1 MTSNSNVRPRRSFL
15 FVPGS
20 ETTLFPKALK
30 AKPDIVCID
39 LEDAIAPP
47 DKSMARKET
56 IARLK
61 TTTMIDDV
69 EILVRI
75 NSLRTGDGW
84 EDITSILRSN
94 IKLSGL
100 MLPKVKNAEEVRLLD
115 ELLDEQNSPLR
126 LQVIIETNEG
136 LEGCVDIAGSSGRI
150 DALLFGGIDMAADL
164 RVKPNWGSLL
174 YARSKLVHAAATH
187 QIDLIDVPYLD
198 LEDEEGLKLAAKLA
212 HDLGFTGKGAIH
224 PKQLPII
231 TKEFTP
237 SSQEI
242 EEAKKI
248 VDAFRKAKTGLVVLE
263 GKLIEKPVLRNMH
276 RVLAIAK
283 KTNGS

>member
-47 DKSMARKET
+47 DKCMARKET
-56 IARLK
+56 IARLE
-61 TTTMIDDV
+61 TATMIDDV

>member
-1 MTSNSNVRPRRSFL
+1 
-15 FVPGS
+15 
-20 ETTLFPKALK
+20 
-30 AKPDIVCID
+30 
-39 LEDAIAPP
+39 
-47 DKSMARKET
+47 
-56 IARLK
+56 
-61 TTTMIDDV
+61 
-69 EILVRI
+69 
-75 NSLRTGDGW
+75 
-84 EDITSILRSN
+84 
-94 IKLSGL
+94 

-212 HDLGFTGKGAIH
+212 RDLGFTGKGAIH
-224 PKQLPII
+224 PKQLPNI